1 MSNSLG
7 TGVGDLVDARDGDE
21 SGNSKHG
28 IWRRGPWQT
37 ASTVL
42 IVGGILM
49 LVQPFALALYTYS
62 FSVILAGGVAFV
74 ITSHFPE

>member
-1 MSNSLG
+1 MSESLG
-7 TGVGDLVDARDGDE
+7 TGVGDLASAGDGNE
-21 SGNSKHG
+21 ISNSKHG
-28 IWRRGPWQT
+28 VWRRGPWQT

>member
-1 MSNSLG
+1 MSDSMG
-7 TGVGDLVDARDGDE
+7 TGVRDVTGAASCVENDN
-21 SGNSKHG
+21 GKQ
-28 IWRRGPWQT
+28 WVLRRGPWQT

-42 IVGGILM
+42 IVAGILM